1 MSIHSSTYRRLMAM
15 AGAAALTA
23 GGLGAVLATSGTAFA
38 ATGLTSAPFTI
49 GSPTS
54 VSNVTL
60 SSTSNVEAATSVQYT
75 VSFKATTAGTAGD
88 SITISAMSA
97 GAASSVFTPS
107 TTAVSV
113 VDQTS
118 GTATSSPT
126 YTPPTTGSTSSTA
139 TVKPGFAWSAGDV
152 ITVVLGGVTNPS
164 TSPLSV
170 SVATTTDTN
179 PVNSNSLN
187 LTAGYSPTDSA
198 NPAIP
203 SDTGVTWTFEGAAP
217 TAVAAGQAVT
227 VSDAAAIAGDEGS
240 FTTGGTYTI
249 VDNTSGKSYVIPASD
264 VSITNGGTGATTSTA
279 SLTLP
284 SGASIAKGDQ
294 LTVTVTEAV
303 NGSTSPQTFSLN
315 TPTGTAVTGSVVL
328 GTSVSG
334 FSASAPGAVVGVATN
349 VTLDFTSNVGGS
361 TTLDVS
367 GFTPASG
374 GVNLLTNL
382 TTGIQHSLTAG
393 TTSSSGVTPL
403 TGYTTVSGDKYELV
417 SYGATFASSGS
428 VSVGLYTTKDTVP
441 ATQNVSV
448 AAASSAPQ
456 IQVTTSNSSPG
467 ALSNW
472 TVSNVEAQ
480 TALTGGT
487 SSDTLTLTSTG
498 ATFPNYGPDYTV
510 TDLTTPSDS
519 FSNPSIT
526 GGGTD
531 SVTIELPNGLAQGDK
546 FTVSVNGVINPGT
559 TLNDTL
565 DLAASS
571 AAGTIEAAT
580 AVVTAVPTATTTYP
594 NGALIQSGGQ
604 IDVVAGGYAFG
615 IPSPTVFGK
624 IRAMDKSGVVAG
636 SFPTASAPAPGT
648 LINPVGTSGYWVV
661 GTNGEIY
668 QFSSMSQFMKD
679 GYITSQVIPVPNT
692 GGLTAGAGAPPTA
705 ANTMA
710 NGALV
715 QFGSTIYEYA
725 GGIATGIATPAQLA
739 AIQKV
744 TGAMVVMGSGSTPTS
759 ASTSANGTLV
769 QPLGKAGVWVSN
781 SGTLYQFMSAS
792 QFTTD
797 GYSFQY
803 VLPVAMT
810 GSYTLSS
817 I

>member
-1 MSIHSSTYRRLMAM
+1 M

-23 GGLGAVLATSGTAFA
+23 GGLGAVLATGGTAFA
-38 ATGLTSAPFTI
+38 AGTGLTSAPFTI

-75 VSFKATTAGTAGD
+75 VSFKATTAGTASD

-97 GAASSVFTPS
+97 GAASPVFSSS
-107 TTAVSV
+107 TTLVSV

-118 GTATSSPT
+118 GTAAPSPT
-126 YTPPTTGSTSSTA
+126 YTAPSTGTSSTA
-139 TVKPGFAWSAGDV
+139 TVTPGIAWSAGDV

-179 PVNSNSLN
+179 AVNSNSLN

-227 VSDAAAIAGDEGS
+227 VSDAAATAGDEGS

-264 VSITNGGTGATTSTA
+264 VSITNGGAGAATSTA

-284 SGASIAKGDQ
+284 SGASIAKSDQ

-303 NGSTSPQTFSLN
+303 NGSTSPQTFGLN
-315 TPTGTAVTGSVVL
+315 TPAGTAVTGHVSL
-328 GTSVSG
+328 GTSVGG
-334 FSASAPGAVVGVATN
+334 FSASAPGAVVNVPSN

-367 GFTPASG
+367 GFTPG
-374 GVNLLTNL
+374 KVNLLTNL
-382 TTGIQHSLTAG
+382 TTGVQHSLTAG
-393 TTSSSGVTPL
+393 TTSSGVTPL

-428 VSVGLYTTKDTVP
+428 VSVGLYTTNDTIP

-487 SSDTLTLTSTG
+487 VSDTLTLTSTG
-498 ATFPNYGPDYTV
+498 ATFPSYGPDYTV

-559 TLNDTL
+559 TVNDTL

-571 AAGTIEAAT
+571 AAGTIEAA
-580 AVVTAVPTATTTYP
+580 AAAVTAVPTATTTYP
-594 NGALIQSGGQ
+594 SGALIQSGGQ
-604 IDVVAGGYAFG
+604 IDVVAGGHAFG

-624 IRAMDKSGVVAG
+624 IRAMDKSSVVAG